1 MVVLDALLGIK
12 QGSEEVSRMLQDC
25 DSFFDEQRTFKSQA
39 ESRLFP
45 VVEAD
50 INTAEHVE

>member
-1 MVVLDALLGIK
+1 MLDALLGIK